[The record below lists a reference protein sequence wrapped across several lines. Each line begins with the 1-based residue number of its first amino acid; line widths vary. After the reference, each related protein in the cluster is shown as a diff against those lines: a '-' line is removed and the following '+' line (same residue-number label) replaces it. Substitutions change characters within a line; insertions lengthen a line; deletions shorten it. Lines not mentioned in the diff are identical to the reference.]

1 MLSALSKREWLIV
14 GGVIVGTFAVE
25 YVLPIGQFPSLLLV
39 AFVVLVGAFVLVPGA
54 WETLYRKTGIA
65 AGAWLLAAAV
75 AGTGI
80 ALSYLLGDPQPFY
93 DGLHPYRRYL
103 SAYGWASVVFVASS
117 LGVAVA
123 AGHLG
128 RYRRIRNASSVPA
141 AEVEPGLVAVE
152 GRITPAGGTLAGPV
166 SGEEAVWYRRARE
179 TSTVFSGHREVEQVA
194 EGSEFYVVDG
204 SGRLLVLPERV
215 DEHAAAQ
222 FANSHSADDGDG
234 RRREWSYE
242 PDDPVTVVGRASEV
256 SRAEYPE
263 PVVVGLDGPVIV
275 GRPTVGELRWWA
287 WRRAVLGGAIA
298 VVFGG
303 ASFVAMLLLA

>member
-1 MLSALSKREWLIV
+1 MPSAPSKREWLVV
-14 GGVIVGTFAVE
+14 GAVLVGAFAVE
-25 YVLPIGQFPSLLLV
+25 YFLPLGQLPSLLLV
-39 AFVVLVGAFVLVPGA
+39 TFVVLVGVFVLVPGA
-54 WETLYRKTGIA
+54 WETLYRRTGIA
-65 AGAWLLAAAV
+65 ASAWLLAAAV

-80 ALSYLLGDPQPFY
+80 ALSYLVGDPRPFY

-117 LGVAVA
+117 LGVAIAV
-123 AGHLG
+123 GHLG

-141 AEVEPGLVAVE
+141 AEVEPGLVAIE
-152 GRITPAGGTLAGPV
+152 GRITPADGTLAGPV
-166 SGEEAVWYRRARE
+166 SGEETVWYRRARE
-179 TSTVFSGHREVEQVA
+179 TATVFRGFREVEREVD
-194 EGSEFYVVDG
+194 GTEFYVVDG
-204 SGRLLVLPERV
+204 SGRLLVLPEHV

-222 FANSHSADDGDG
+222 FAESHSADDGDG

-242 PDDPVTVVGRASEV
+242 PDDPVTVVGHATEV

-263 PVVVGLDGPVIV
+263 PVVVGLDGPVVV
-275 GRPTVGELRWWA
+275 GRPTLEELRWWA

-303 ASFVAMLLLA
+303 ASFLAVLLLG

>member
-1 MLSALSKREWLIV
+1 MPFTPSKREWLIV
-14 GGVIVGTFAVE
+14 GGVLVGTFAVE
-25 YVLPIGQFPSLLLV
+25 YFLPIGQLPSLLLV
-39 AFVVLVGAFVLVPGA
+39 TFVVLVGAVALVPGA
-54 WETLYRKTGIA
+54 WETLYRKTGIG

-117 LGVAVA
+117 LGVAIAV
-123 AGHLG
+123 GHLG

-141 AEVEPGLVAVE
+141 AEVESGLIAVE
-152 GRITPAGGTLAGPV
+152 GRITPADGTLSGPV
-166 SGEEAVWYRRARE
+166 SGEETVWYRRARE
-179 TSTVFSGHREVEQVA
+179 TSTVFGGYREVEQVA

-204 SGRLLVLPERV
+204 SGRLLVLPEHI

-222 FANSHSADDGDG
+222 SARSHSSDDGDG

-242 PDDPVTVVGRASEV
+242 PDDPVTVVGHASEV
-256 SRAEYPE
+256 TRAEYPE
-263 PVVVGLDGPVIV
+263 PVVVGLAGPVIV
-275 GRPTVGELRWWA
+275 GRPTVEELRWWA